1 MLEVKNLFK
10 VFRLYTIGDKAI
22 DGFRDVSLSVK
33 TGEFLGI
40 SGPSGAGKSSLLKC
54 IYRTYIPTGG
64 EIWYDSAKR
73 GRVNLAA
80 LPDYEVTA
88 LREREMGYVSQF
100 LNVIPRV
107 TVVDVVAEPLIRMG
121 TDTEEAK
128 LEAMSVMERLFIP
141 SALFDVYPATLSG
154 GERQRVN
161 IARAVTGRP
170 RLLLLDEPTASLDKK
185 SMAAVVDLLKEIKK
199 GGTTMIGIFHDPLI
213 IDGLSDRVFRM
224 GG

>member
-1 MLEVKNLFK
+1 MLEVKNLSK
-10 VFRLYTIGDKAI
+10 VFKLYTIGDKAI
-22 DGFRDVSLSVK
+22 EGFRDVSLSVK

-64 EIWYDSAKR
+64 EIWFNSAQQ
-73 GRVNLAA
+73 GCVNLATI
-80 LPDYEVTA
+80 PDYEVAA

-100 LNVIPRV
+100 LNVIPRIP
-107 TVVDVVAEPLIRMG
+107 VVDVVAEPLIRTG
-121 TDTEEAK
+121 ADIKEAR
-128 LEAMSVMERLFIP
+128 LEAMIVLERLLIP
-141 SALFDVYPATLSG
+141 PALFDIYPATLSG

-170 RLLLLDEPTASLDKK
+170 RFLLLDEPTASLDKK
-185 SMAAVVDLLKEIKK
+185 SMAAVIDLLKEIKK
-199 GGTTMIGIFHDPLI
+199 GGTTMMGIFHDPLI